1 LLAETWALGVD
12 WWIQEFV
19 YLDLEGRTS
28 NGRYDNI
35 GAMAVNIEGY

>member
-1 LLAETWALGVD
+1 MLVATWASGVD

-28 NGRYDNI
+28 NARYDDI
-35 GAMAVNIEGY
+35 GAVAVNIEGY

>member
-1 LLAETWALGVD
+1 VVTWASGVD

-28 NGRYDNI
+28 SARGDDI
-35 GAMAVNIEGY
+35 GTVVVNNEGY